1 MTFHVPHAQE
11 VEEALARDDATRV
24 RNADEAA
31 VRLAD
36 AIAASDEASARAA
49 GHARE
54 AIGAL
59 IRDGTSHCCGA
70 AEEFDSN
77 ASTEQTWRYRCSQCG
92 LLQDRG

>member
-36 AIAASDEASARAA
+36 AIAASDEASARATE
-49 GHARE
+49 HATD
-54 AIGAL
+54 AILAL
-59 IRDGTSHCCGA
+59 IPRFTDP
-70 AEEFDSN
+70 EEG
-77 ASTEQTWRYRCSQCG
+77 QP
-92 LLQDRG
+92 